1 MKNNTDNYFI
11 NKIGVINNLIT
22 LNYFNAIEYF
32 IKQL

>member
-11 NKIGVINNLIT
+11 NKIGIKNNLIK
-22 LNYFNAIEYF
+22 LNYFKAIEYF

>member
-11 NKIGVINNLIT
+11 NKIAVINNLIT